1 MKTPYL
7 YITVFMTGAAILV
20 IEILGARV
28 ISPYFGASLY
38 VWSSLITVTLVSLA
52 VGYWRG
58 GIIADSSPDGGRLYS
73 IIFESAVY
81 LAATPYIKSFIMNGT
96 SSLDIRLGALLSA
109 FALFFLPLTF
119 LSMVTPYAIRMAVGR
134 IEDVGKTTGILY
146 AASTIGSLT
155 GAILAG
161 FVLIPLFHVDKIVY
175 IISITL
181 ALLAAVPWILERK
194 PLKVAA
200 AATLIVVCLVSA
212 AYSGQLSQAGE
223 LKVIYT
229 AGSPYGDIKVVDGN
243 SRRTLLLSGVAQ
255 GQMEG
260 SGRPVNRYSYFMDA
274 LMQAYTPDARDALV
288 LGLGMGAIPKILKER
303 GIKVDSV
310 EIDPVVADAA
320 RSFFGFDDKTGR
332 LYIEDGRYFIENT
345 ANSYDCIFM
354 DTYASDAI
362 PYHLFSVES
371 FSAMKK
377 LLNEDG
383 MLAINFHDYSD
394 PQKAVTSQSILKTL
408 RMTFKD
414 VLVFEIE
421 PWHDRRYRNIAFI
434 ASNNGL
440 IPRGV
445 PHDGFFRS
453 GVPSPIN
460 IGMDDGVA
468 LTDGYNPIETMY
480 APLSVN
486 TREKSRKAFPGEILG

>member
-1 MKTPYL
+1 
-7 YITVFMTGAAILV
+7 MTGAAILV
-20 IEILGARV
+20 IEILGARIV
-28 ISPYFGASLY
+28 GPYFGASLY

-58 GIIADSSPDGGRLYS
+58 GIIADSSPDGERLYS

-81 LAATPYIKSFIMNGT
+81 LAVTPYIKSFIMNGT

-119 LSMVTPYAIRMAVGR
+119 LSMVTPYAIKLAVGS
-134 IEDVGKTTGILY
+134 IKDIGKTTGILY

-155 GAILAG
+155 GAILTG
-161 FVLIPLFHVDKIVY
+161 FILIPLFHVDKIVY
-175 IISITL
+175 ILSITL
-181 ALLAAVPWILERK
+181 ALLAVIPWILDRK

-200 AATLIVVCLVSA
+200 AATLILVCLVSA
-212 AYSGQLSQAGE
+212 SYSGQLARAGAFN
-223 LKVIYT
+223 VIYN
-229 AGSPYGDIKVVDGN
+229 AGSTYGDIKVMEGV
-243 SRRTLLLSGVAQ
+243 SRRSLLLSGVAQ
-255 GQMEG
+255 GQMDG
-260 SGRPVNRYSYFMDA
+260 SGRPVNRYFYFMDA
-274 LMQAYTPDARDALV
+274 LVHTYKPDARDVLV

-303 GIKVDSV
+303 GLKVDAV

-383 MLAINFHDYSD
+383 VLTINFHDYSD
-394 PQKAVTSQSILKTL
+394 SQKAVTSQSILKTL
-408 RMTFKD
+408 RIAFNN

-434 ASNNGL
+434 ASKGEL
-440 IPRGV
+440 IPKGIQNV
-445 PHDGFFRS
+445 SFFKS
-453 GVPSPIN
+453 GVPNPIN
-460 IGMDDGVA
+460 IKMDDGVV

-480 APLSVN
+480 APLSVI
-486 TREKSRKAFPGEILG
+486 TREKSRKAFPREILG